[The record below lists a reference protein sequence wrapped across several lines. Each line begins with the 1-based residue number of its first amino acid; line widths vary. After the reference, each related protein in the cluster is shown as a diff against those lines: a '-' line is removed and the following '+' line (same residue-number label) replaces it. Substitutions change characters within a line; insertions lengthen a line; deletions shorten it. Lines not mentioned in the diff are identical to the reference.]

1 MPLCSSL
8 AKSSIKRPRL
18 FWQGNIALAGFVFF
32 TLNNSCLDLIEVHN
46 WPIYNS
52 TSSFFYYRFVNKETE
67 IPGKGD
73 RQFIRKGVVGDWK
86 NHFSPE
92 SSAEWDQ
99 WIAKEFQGTG
109 IQAAFD
115 NE

>member
-1 MPLCSSL
+1 MAGSYCLGWFRFL
-8 AKSSIKRPRL
+8 YAKQ
-18 FWQGNIALAGFVFF
+18 FWLGFN
-32 TLNNSCLDLIEVHN
+32 LYSIEVHN
-46 WPIYNS
+46 WPIDNS
-52 TSSFFYYRFVNKETE
+52 NSSFFYYRFVNKETE

>member
-1 MPLCSSL
+1 MSSP
-8 AKSSIKRPRL
+8 AES
-18 FWQGNIALAGFVFF
+18 
-32 TLNNSCLDLIEVHN
+32 DLKAINLYSIEVHN
-46 WPIYNS
+46 WTIDNS
-52 TSSFFYYRFVNKETE
+52 NSSFFYYRFVNKETE

>member
-1 MPLCSSL
+1 M
-8 AKSSIKRPRL
+8 
-18 FWQGNIALAGFVFF
+18 
-32 TLNNSCLDLIEVHN
+32 
-46 WPIYNS
+46 
-52 TSSFFYYRFVNKETE
+52 NKETE

-73 RQFIRKGVVGDWK
+73 LQFIRKGVVGDWK

-99 WIAKEFQGTG
+99 WIANEFQGTG

>member
-1 MPLCSSL
+1 M
-8 AKSSIKRPRL
+8 
-18 FWQGNIALAGFVFF
+18 
-32 TLNNSCLDLIEVHN
+32 LNNSGLDLIYTQFKYTIDYSN
-46 WPIYNS
+46 
-52 TSSFFYYRFVNKETE
+52 SSFFYYRFVNKETE